1 MIKFLIRMIE
11 KRGYLVLTP
20 IRNRKTTF
28 FGQDGEKWTAFCW
41 KK

>member
-1 MIKFLIRMIE
+1 MIKFLIRLIE

-20 IRNRKTTF
+20 IRNRKTTLF
-28 FGQDGEKWTAFCW
+28 DQQGNKWTAFKW